1 MVIAAARAAG
11 TRLLEIYAAG
21 RQVVALIDEAHAM
34 PPAALEEI
42 RLLSNLESSRHK
54 LLQIVLFGQP
64 ELDQR
69 CVKTP
74 CASSTTASR
83 TASGSSRCTAAMSP
97 ST

>member
-1 MVIAAARAAG
+1 LQA
-11 TRLLEIYAAG
+11 RLLEIYAAG

-69 CVKTP
+69 LGE
-74 CASSTTASR
+74 TAMR
-83 TASGSSRCTAAMSP
+83 QLNDRITHHFRLDRCTANDVA